1 MISLN
6 KFSSF
11 MSITAKYSLEI
22 YLIHPILCEIYMQLF
37 GCIMKWFP
45 VALMI
50 PVYALIIV
58 CICIGVTVCGRYC
71 IKDVYNP

>member
-1 MISLN
+1 
-6 KFSSF
+6 
-11 MSITAKYSLEI
+11 MSITAKYLLEI

-37 GCIMKWFP
+37 GRSMKRFP
-45 VALMI
+45 ATLMI

-58 CICIGVTVCGRYC
+58 CICIGMAVCGRYC